1 MHDAFRVVDEI
12 GVVGQGGFRVRLYHG
27 HQPLVLRHFLLAEVL
42 LQDNQV
48 TAHLRAR
55 VVREQVVGQAYRGYQ
70 IGLTEQLVT
79 HGGLG
84 AIQYP
89 LRGDERHD
97 TAVTHGIQSFE
108 KEIVVDGF
116 LGGASAERVAPL
128 KLRVEHGNVTERNVG
143 HRQVEIIVERSFDFL
158 KTAGAHFL
166 VGIEMP
172 QDCTRE
178 QILLESHHIR
188 IGAVPQHGIHEHAD
202 TCRRFEHTGG
212 ADAVICQHVRDGV
225 GYLFGGVESG
235 QHGRFQRIHKP
246 LVLCFVLAVLTDKPV
261 QLHRRG
267 EQFEVGFRPP
277 DGIRQFLCRVEDTF
291 QTAETAVPLKYG
303 TLFGCRCPIFPVK
316 DECRPY
322 RLDVVPQFLFAV
334 KRHIRLSKGRLL
346 PSAPCRA
353 GRNRK
358 TGRNCH
364 PRGHRRRTR
373 SDKRQQFQDKGFTL
387 LFRHFIGKLVFH
399 DFAEDGVTGIMQP
412 AQQRVHRQFLRT
424 IGGIAFKPC
433 PLIRF
438 GGTVGPFPY
447 ESGVVSLFK
456 LVRAEIVQQVQT
468 VIGKVGLTLVF
479 LLVVHYFGFS
489 GLIINGIIGWKKE
502 EKGTRYPSECHH

>member
-1 MHDAFRVVDEI
+1 MQINHSGLPVGVCVKFRHRMHDAFRVVDEI

-373 SDKRQQFQDKGFTL
+373 CRQAAAVSGQRL
-387 LFRHFIGKLVFH
+387 HASL
-399 DFAEDGVTGIMQP
+399 P
-412 AQQRVHRQFLRT
+412 ALHRQTRFPRLR
-424 IGGIAFKPC
+424 GGWRNGNNAARAAAC
-433 PLIRF
+433 PSPVPAHHRRD
-438 GGTVGPFPY
+438 
-447 ESGVVSLFK
+447 SLQA
-456 LVRAEIVQQVQT
+456 V
-468 VIGKVGLTLVF
+468 
-479 LLVVHYFGFS
+479 
-489 GLIINGIIGWKKE
+489 
-502 EKGTRYPSECHH
+502 PSHTFRRHGRPVPV

>member
-1 MHDAFRVVDEI
+1 MEILVEHTAQIPGDACCLALVQINHSGLPVGVCVKFRHRMHDAFRVVDEI

-303 TLFGCRCPIFPVK
+303 TLFGCRCPIFPVRMNAVRIASMLSRSF
-316 DECRPY
+316 CL
-322 RLDVVPQFLFAV
+322 RLNAIFV
-334 KRHIRLSKGRLL
+334 
-346 PSAPCRA
+346 
-353 GRNRK
+353 
-358 TGRNCH
+358 
-364 PRGHRRRTR
+364 
-373 SDKRQQFQDKGFTL
+373 
-387 LFRHFIGKLVFH
+387 
-399 DFAEDGVTGIMQP
+399 
-412 AQQRVHRQFLRT
+412 
-424 IGGIAFKPC
+424 
-433 PLIRF
+433 
-438 GGTVGPFPY
+438 
-447 ESGVVSLFK
+447 
-456 LVRAEIVQQVQT
+456 
-468 VIGKVGLTLVF
+468 
-479 LLVVHYFGFS
+479 
-489 GLIINGIIGWKKE
+489 
-502 EKGTRYPSECHH
+502 

>member
-1 MHDAFRVVDEI
+1 M
-12 GVVGQGGFRVRLYHG
+12 
-27 HQPLVLRHFLLAEVL
+27 
-42 LQDNQV
+42 
-48 TAHLRAR
+48 
-55 VVREQVVGQAYRGYQ
+55 
-70 IGLTEQLVT
+70 
-79 HGGLG
+79 
-84 AIQYP
+84 
-89 LRGDERHD
+89 
-97 TAVTHGIQSFE
+97 
-108 KEIVVDGF
+108 DGF

-303 TLFGCRCPIFPVK
+303 TLFGCRRSMFPVK

-353 GRNRK
+353 GRNRA
-358 TGRNCH
+358 TGRNCR
-364 PRGHRRRTR
+364 PKGHRRRTR
-373 SDKRQQFQDKGFTL
+373 CRQ
-387 LFRHFIGKLVFH
+387 
-399 DFAEDGVTGIMQP
+399 A
-412 AQQRVHRQFLRT
+412 ARVY
-424 IGGIAFKPC
+424 G
-433 PLIRF
+433 
-438 GGTVGPFPY
+438 
-447 ESGVVSLFK
+447 
-456 LVRAEIVQQVQT
+456 
-468 VIGKVGLTLVF
+468 
-479 LLVVHYFGFS
+479 
-489 GLIINGIIGWKKE
+489 
-502 EKGTRYPSECHH
+502 